1 MFGQYIPVTTQ
12 KMKCSVKHLFTKEIF
27 NGKLHFWNRVSMGIA
42 INYFRNYL
50 HLRCLAGF
58 WIRLWSVYNNSEIR
72 RRFLTISQSIPFP
85 YSHPIYIQF
94 SITKKLH
101 MFSCLWITSKFLC
114 IQQFIYLLIYL
125 FWGGVVLNLFHNLRP
140 VIVNFKRNLKQRK
153 ESQRFSCYTEFSQTN
168 ICTV

>member
-1 MFGQYIPVTTQ
+1 MSYFVCKSSHQRCSMKKGILRNFTKFTGKHLCQSLFFHKLYQKRGSGTGVFLWNLLNFKEHLFYRTPLDDYFYVWSVYSRTWTVTTQ

-72 RRFLTISQSIPFP
+72 RRFLTISQSISISIFTSNL
-85 YSHPIYIQF
+85 YPIF
-94 SITKKLH
+94 
-101 MFSCLWITSKFLC
+101 
-114 IQQFIYLLIYL
+114 
-125 FWGGVVLNLFHNLRP
+125 
-140 VIVNFKRNLKQRK
+140 
-153 ESQRFSCYTEFSQTN
+153 
-168 ICTV
+168 